1 MVSLVTSGLRTSLLP
16 FPNEKSPQ
24 ATIFWILRI
33 AVGMNFLFH
42 GAWGVVGKVAWIPFF
57 GVAGIG
63 PDGAE
68 VLQRLVGVMDII
80 FGLIALFKPTR
91 SAILWMV
98 IWGVWTAMLRPL
110 TGTAWWYFFER
121 AGNYAPPLALLLYAG
136 WGQSIK
142 AWIWPL
148 PVPTLNE
155 NKIEIIKWVFRCGIA
170 AQLISHGMY
179 GVVEGKQLLIGHY
192 ASVGLPGPWMNPE
205 IFLLGTG
212 WVEIALGALV
222 LLKPVR
228 PALVVIMLWEV
239 LLGLLYPISGLPVSE
254 HPQAYLIFRTLER
267 FGDYAAP
274 VGLFVLM
281 TYRPKW
287 KVMKGTLKGNPE
299 PAHAAGD

>member
-1 MVSLVTSGLRTSLLP
+1 MATLVRHRLMATLLP
-16 FPNEKSPQ
+16 SLNEKSPR

-33 AVGMNFLFH
+33 AVGLNFLFH

-63 PDGAE
+63 PEGAE
-68 VLQRLVGVMDII
+68 ILQRLVGVMDII
-80 FGLIALFKPTR
+80 LGLIALFKPTR
-91 SAILWMV
+91 WAILWMV

-110 TGTAWWYFFER
+110 TGTEWWYFFER
-121 AGNYAPPLALLLYAG
+121 AGNFAPPLALLIYAG
-136 WGQSIK
+136 GGQSIK

-148 PVPTLNE
+148 PTPTLNDT
-155 NKIEIIKWVFRCGIA
+155 KVEIMKWVLRCGIA

-179 GVVEGKQLLIGHY
+179 GVVEGKQLLIDHF
-192 ASVGLPGPWMNPE
+192 ASVGLPGSWMNPE

-212 WVEIALGALV
+212 WLEIGLGAMI

-239 LLGLLYPISGLPVSE
+239 FLGLLYPISGLPVSE
-254 HPQAYLIFRTLER
+254 HPQVYLIFRTLER

-274 VGLFVLM
+274 VALFVLM
-281 TYRPKW
+281 TYRPTW
-287 KVMKGTLKGNPE
+287 KITKGTLKGNPE
-299 PAHAAGD
+299 ALPVAGD